1 MTWFKKYWK
10 WIALV
15 VGLVLLSIALS
26 FLPVGTWLKNLTGW
40 FRHLGLAGAFLY
52 IGIYAIGAVLFLPG
66 AIFTIAAGLIY
77 GIVGGTAVALTGATI
92 GAGLAF
98 LVGRYLLR
106 KRIEQYAETNKNFD
120 AIDKAVG
127 KQGWKIVGLLRLS
140 PLIPFNVSNYLYGV
154 TSVRFWPYVLASGI
168 GMFPGTLLFA
178 YFGAIG
184 QAGLE
189 GSGKKGHSPLE
200 WIFLGVGLVVT
211 IGVSIF
217 ISRLAKNALKEK
229 GATERK
235 EIAKTGAAR

>member
-1 MTWFKKYWK
+1 MSWIKKYWK
-10 WIALV
+10 WIALA
-15 VGLVLLSIALS
+15 VGLVLLSVAAS
-26 FLPVGTWLKNLTGW
+26 FLPIGTWLKGFVGW
-40 FRHLGLAGAFLY
+40 FRHLGVLGAFIY
-52 IGIYAIGAVLFLPG
+52 IGIYAVGAVLFLPG

-77 GIVGGTAVALTGATI
+77 GIVGGTVVALTGATI

-106 KRIEQYAETNKNFD
+106 KRIEQYAEKNKKFG

-154 TSVRFWPYVLASGI
+154 TSVGFWPYVLASGI

-184 QAGLE
+184 QAGLD
-189 GSGKKGHSPLE
+189 GGGKKGHSSLE
-200 WIFLGVGLVVT
+200 WTFLGVGLLVT

-217 ISRLAKNALKEK
+217 ISRLASKALKEK
-229 GATERK
+229 GATEK
-235 EIAKTGAAR
+235 K